1 MLVWRTASFLPANE
15 QVAILQSAVRMKIYS
30 NILEMIGRTPLLRT
44 NNMDTGPCELFLK
57 LELMNPDG
65 SVKDRI
71 GLSMIDEAEKRGDL
85 KPGDTI
91 RQIGKIADLDAC
103 SVLTGRGPWMGRV
116 NPSSGRQCFHKVHS
130 IASLAIPWFRQ
141 RFCALLSLSRD
152 NPQSAQIVAGE

>member
-44 NNMDTGPCELFLK
+44 NNMDTGPCELLLK

-85 KPGDTI
+85 EPRDTI
-91 RQIGKIADLDAC
+91 RQIGRIADLDAC
-103 SVLTGRGPWMGRV
+103 GVVGRKNSIGVAKQPIGTHDAGRPGPVLR
-116 NPSSGRQCFHKVHS
+116 
-130 IASLAIPWFRQ
+130 
-141 RFCALLSLSRD
+141 
-152 NPQSAQIVAGE
+152 